1 MDRQTPYGRGVHSP
15 TEKTITQNFTRIT
28 RAYNINSH
36 TGHTK
41 HKLAL
46 DRQALYGRGSTHHR
60 NGFHANTHTHACL
73 GQAKDVD
80 VCTGHIKHKI
90 ALGRHMGSPLP
101 RKRQPHKD
109 TNHMKRQ
116 HTIDHFLKS
125 RCKSVIAFPQ
135 AVPQGQL
142 NATKTFYAEA
152 HEPATCQHQA
162 TGQMPIAANSSTHLS
177 QHQRQPTT
185 IATCQRL
192 PPTQEPPICSQNRSG
207 RLESIAILA
216 HPA

>member
-1 MDRQTPYGRGVHSP
+1 MHTTSTVTQATPNTSLHWTDRHYTDGVPP
-15 TEKTITQNFTRIT
+15 TTETAFTQ
-28 RAYNINSH
+28 
-36 TGHTK
+36 
-41 HKLAL
+41 
-46 DRQALYGRGSTHHR
+46 
-60 NGFHANTHTHACL
+60 THTHML
-73 GQAKDVD
+73 
-80 VCTGHIKHKI
+80 
-90 ALGRHMGSPLP
+90 ALARQKTLTFAPGTSNTRLPWAGIWTAPP